1 MVMHAIGQER
11 KGNERTGMADL
22 CSSTRSHSS
31 SATYKQQHGGQQLHL
46 RHGPGRLTWS
56 SKAFCLALCAST
68 SLAICRKYSVRL
80 PEASARAVACAS
92 K

>member
-1 MVMHAIGQER
+1 MLLHEVPQLIGHLQAAAWR
-11 KGNERTGMADL
+11 STTASPPRT
-22 CSSTRSHSS
+22 R
-31 SATYKQQHGGQQLHL
+31 
-46 RHGPGRLTWS
+46 PGAGHLTWS